1 MSEERAKEGV
11 QISFVE
17 PSVTEIKPEDLLKH
31 IEYCGR
37 TCYNSLD
44 KMTDTSA
51 EKFVRNLVARGH
63 GSVLEHGTVYFLFPR
78 EILPH
83 DTPEGKIQRSPY
95 SFSKPRDEYS
105 YYLTTNFRVIVEAF
119 DNDLDKAYD
128 YVMMNDMD
136 CTEHQR
142 RRTFKIVCDRGCYT
156 EDTQILTNNG
166 WRFFYELTNEDLILT
181 KDDDEN
187 LLYSS
192 FSPISYHYDGD
203 IYTFKSS
210 KVDLSVTPD
219 HRMWVFDSMKR
230 SKKSK
235 AWKFI
240 QAQDMKNNGYKFSR
254 GANAV
259 QRDRMKITMDDGTSY
274 DQDEFFYFLGLWI
287 TDGSIYKRKDYNG
300 FTITITQ
307 KKSNVCYKLESV
319 LNSMGLTFSRH
330 KNDYKINSPALGR
343 WLYKE
348 FIKEDNF
355 KKSYYV
361 RIPRNILLQ
370 GNASQLESLLAGI
383 MDGDGSHNPRGTEFV
398 YSASIGL
405 MDDLQEL
412 LLYIGK
418 CGTIRKTTNRIG
430 EERLLQGH
438 IIRNNV
444 QTYTITLC
452 KVNDAYIRPHRSKT
466 KYGSHLKVE
475 HYNGNVYCVELPKN
489 HRLYVRRN
497 GLALW
502 CGNCSH
508 ELVRHRV
515 FSFSQASQRYIN
527 STKAGFEF
535 VKPYWWKDSLE
546 DATLTEKVTQMLFE
560 QECRNCSA
568 SYQALIECG
577 FTPQQARGVL
587 PNATKTELVM
597 TGTEKQWGEFLR
609 LRTDKAAHPDM
620 QVIANKIKELL

>member
-17 PSVTEIKPEDLLKH
+17 PSVTEIKQEELLKH

-78 EILPH
+78 EILPN
-83 DTPEGKIQRSPY
+83 DTPEGKIQHSPY

-119 DNDLDKAYD
+119 DNDFDKAYD

-142 RRTFKIVCDRGCYT
+142 RRTFKIVCDR
-156 EDTQILTNNG
+156 
-166 WRFFYELTNEDLILT
+166 
-181 KDDDEN
+181 
-187 LLYSS
+187 
-192 FSPISYHYDGD
+192 
-203 IYTFKSS
+203 
-210 KVDLSVTPD
+210 
-219 HRMWVFDSMKR
+219 
-230 SKKSK
+230 
-235 AWKFI
+235 
-240 QAQDMKNNGYKFSR
+240 
-254 GANAV
+254 
-259 QRDRMKITMDDGTSY
+259 
-274 DQDEFFYFLGLWI
+274 
-287 TDGSIYKRKDYNG
+287 SI
-300 FTITITQ
+300 
-307 KKSNVCYKLESV
+307 
-319 LNSMGLTFSRH
+319 
-330 KNDYKINSPALGR
+330 
-343 WLYKE
+343 
-348 FIKEDNF
+348 
-355 KKSYYV
+355 
-361 RIPRNILLQ
+361 
-370 GNASQLESLLAGI
+370 
-383 MDGDGSHNPRGTEFV
+383 
-398 YSASIGL
+398 
-405 MDDLQEL
+405 
-412 LLYIGK
+412 
-418 CGTIRKTTNRIG
+418 
-430 EERLLQGH
+430 
-438 IIRNNV
+438 
-444 QTYTITLC
+444 
-452 KVNDAYIRPHRSKT
+452 
-466 KYGSHLKVE
+466 
-475 HYNGNVYCVELPKN
+475 
-489 HRLYVRRN
+489 
-497 GLALW
+497 
-502 CGNCSH
+502 SH

-587 PNATKTELVM
+587 PNATKTEIVM